1 MLVGFTESHQCA
13 YATGQQKDENGK
25 MLVYDK
31 LLGLLFASFFVIFS

>member
-13 YATGQQKDENGK
+13 YAMGQQKDENGK
-25 MLVYDK
+25 TLVYDK